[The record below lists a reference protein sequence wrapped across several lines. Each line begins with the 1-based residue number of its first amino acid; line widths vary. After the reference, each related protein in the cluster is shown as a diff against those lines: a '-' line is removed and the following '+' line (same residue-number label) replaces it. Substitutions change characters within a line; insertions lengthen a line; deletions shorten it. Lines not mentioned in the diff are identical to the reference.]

1 MKFTPSEQVKE
12 AINGNKPILALE
24 STIISSGMPY
34 PQNLEFYKKSQDVC
48 FSHGVVPATIAI
60 IKGEIC
66 VGLSDDQVEYI
77 CTDETVE
84 KISKRELG
92 ISIQKNISGATTVS
106 STSHIA
112 SLAGIRVFSTGGVGG
127 IHRGFKKTLDMS
139 QDLFSLRETPIIVV
153 CSGVKSFLDVEKT
166 VEALETLGV
175 PLVGYRTR
183 WFPLFYSSRSDIRL
197 SHSVDNEIDIVNIYK
212 HNINQKITSTL
223 LVVNPVPK
231 KNEIPDSEISKILSK
246 TIKEMNRKKITGKE
260 TTPYLLKEIAKKT
273 KNRSLETNISL
284 ALNNINLGAK
294 IAKKM

>member
-166 VEALETLGV
+166 VEALETFGV
-175 PLVGYRTR
+175 PVVGYRTR
-183 WFPLFYSSRSDIRL
+183 WFPLFYSSKSDIRL